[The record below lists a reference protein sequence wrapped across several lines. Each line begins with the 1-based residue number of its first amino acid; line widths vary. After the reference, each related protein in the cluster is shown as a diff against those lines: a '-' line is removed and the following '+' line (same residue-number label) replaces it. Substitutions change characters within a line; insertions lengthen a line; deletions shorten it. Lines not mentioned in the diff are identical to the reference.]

1 MIKQIADRFFR
12 WFCHADYYADIS
24 GDLEE
29 LYHWNCE
36 EHSTAYANR
45 KYLADILLLLRPTLF
60 KRNGQ
65 NSIINMGMLNNYVK
79 ISARTLKQHK
89 VYSGIN
95 IIGLAVGLAGFLLIN
110 EYVKFERGYDSF
122 HQDAD
127 EIHRISSVEVVDGLV
142 DSKDA
147 MSPYAL
153 GNRVATDLPEVKT
166 YTVTKKI
173 DENIVM
179 RYGDRVFE
187 ELNIASADSN
197 FLKVFPY
204 KVLRGTP
211 ETLFEEPLSIVLTE
225 SQAIKYFGTEDPMGK
240 TLQVV
245 SPYNYPVKVT
255 GIIEDVPP
263 DTHYDF
269 DILLSDKTLAEE
281 NDYNKWNWFN
291 YYLYVRLPEGTNLSE
306 TTEKLAKIS
315 KDQYGE
321 ETNNAWEVRP
331 IQWIHL
337 HSDFTFEPQQ
347 IGNKKSV
354 DFLAVISIFIVII
367 AWVNYVNLSTAR
379 AVDRAKEV
387 GLRKVIGAFRGQ
399 LMGQFLMES
408 FMINLLSGL
417 AAIGLAEL
425 LLSGFN
431 NLVGVHVLDHIW
443 NHVPFLLNLVVFVIL
458 GTFLAGFY
466 PAMVLSGFRPI
477 QVLKG
482 KFRNSKGGV
491 NLRKGLVIV
500 QFAASLGMIAATFVV
515 YNQVQYMQGLDLGID
530 KDHVITFSRPN
541 ANAETSEER
550 EAFFNS
556 FESFKEEL
564 RSFSAIESV
573 GSTSNM
579 PGGGASDINSTG
591 NTLTILGVTEPV
603 DGTTYVQWN
612 DDHFMDA
619 MDLELVAGRNFDLS
633 RKADSAA
640 IMVNESFISKM
651 GLSRPDEILN
661 EKLKLGASEDASRF
675 TIIGIVK
682 DYSRTTLKHKIEPT
696 VYLPAANPSKLA
708 VEVQPGRYKDALE
721 FIERTWGNYY
731 GDIPFMYGFLDERFG
746 ALYSQDQRFGDV
758 FAVFAAFTILVS
770 MLGLFGLA
778 SFMSLQRTKEV
789 GIRKVLGASIAS
801 IVGLFYKEFLI
812 LLTVSAAIGIPVIYF
827 AMNSWLD
834 NYAFRISF
842 PWLAAIIA
850 LALVVVFALAT
861 VGYQTLKVA
870 AINPSQSIRNE

>member
-1 MIKQIADRFFR
+1 MIKRIADRFFR

-110 EYVKFERGYDSF
+110 EYVKFERGYDTF
-122 HQDAD
+122 HEGAD

-240 TLQVV
+240 TIQVV

-255 GIIEDVPP
+255 GIIEDIPP

-281 NDYNKWNWFN
+281 NDYNQWNWFN
-291 YYLYVRLPEGTNLSE
+291 YYLYVRLPEGTNLAE
-306 TTEKLAKIS
+306 TMEKLATIS

-321 ETNNAWEVRP
+321 DTNNSWEVRP

-417 AAIGLAEL
+417 VAIGLAEL
-425 LLSGFN
+425 LLNGFN

-443 NHVPFLLNLVVFVIL
+443 NHVPFLLNLAVFVVL

-491 NLRKGLVIV
+491 NLRKGLVVV

-541 ANAETSEER
+541 ANVETSEER

-564 RSFSAIESV
+564 RGFSAIESV

-579 PGGGASDINSTG
+579 PGGGASDINTTG

-651 GLSRPDEILN
+651 GLSHPDEILN
-661 EKLKLGASEDASRF
+661 EKLKLGASEDANRF

-721 FIERTWGNYY
+721 FIEKTWGSYY

-746 ALYSQDQRFGDV
+746 ALYAQDQRFGDV

-812 LLTVSAAIGIPVIYF
+812 LLGVSAAIGIPAIYF

-842 PWLAAIIA
+842 PWLAALAA
-850 LALVVVFALAT
+850 LALVVIFALVT

-870 AINPSQSIRNE
+870 AVNPSQSIRNE

>member
-1 MIKQIADRFFR
+1 MIKRIADRFFK
-12 WFCHADYYADIS
+12 WFCHADYYTDIS

-36 EHSTAYANR
+36 EHSEAYANR

-60 KRNGQ
+60 KRNSQ

-110 EYVKFERGYDSF
+110 EYVKFERGYDAF
-122 HQDAD
+122 HESAN

-147 MSPYAL
+147 MAPYAL
-153 GNRVATDLPEVKT
+153 GNRVATELPEVKT

-173 DENIVM
+173 DENVVM
-179 RYGDRVFE
+179 RYGDKVFE

-197 FLKVFPY
+197 FLDVFPY
-204 KVLRGTP
+204 KVLRGSS

-225 SQAIKYFGTEDPMGK
+225 TQARKYFGSEDPMGK
-240 TLQVV
+240 TIQVV

-255 GIIEDVPP
+255 GVIEDIPP
-263 DTHYDF
+263 NTHYHF
-269 DILLSDKTLAEE
+269 DILLSDKTLAED

-291 YYLYVRLPEGTNLSE
+291 YYLYVRMPVATDLAE
-306 TTEKLAKIS
+306 TTEKLTKIS
-315 KDQYGE
+315 LDQFGE
-321 ETNNAWEVRP
+321 DTNNAWEVRP

-354 DFLAVISIFIVII
+354 DFLAIISIFIVII

-408 FMINLLSGL
+408 FMINLISGVV
-417 AAIGLAEL
+417 AIGLAEML
-425 LLSGFN
+425 LNGFN

-443 NHVPFLLNLVVFVIL
+443 NHVPFLLNLTIFVVL

-491 NLRKGLVIV
+491 NLRKGLVVV

-515 YNQVQYMQGLDLGID
+515 YNQVQYMRGLDLGID

-541 ANAETSEER
+541 ANAETREEW
-550 EAFFNS
+550 EGFVKNFQ
-556 FESFKEEL
+556 SFKEEL
-564 RSFSAIESV
+564 RTFSAIESV

-591 NTLTILGVTEPV
+591 NTITILGMTEPLA
-603 DGTTYVQWN
+603 GTTYLQWN
-612 DDHFMDA
+612 DEEFLNA
-619 MDLELVAGRNFDLS
+619 LDLEIVAGRNFDIS

-640 IMVNESFISKM
+640 IMANESFLLKM
-651 GLSRPDEILN
+651 GLSDPN
-661 EKLKLGASEDASRF
+661 EVLGKKLKLGDDEDADRF

-682 DYSRTTLKHKIEPT
+682 DYSRTTLKNKIEPT
-696 VYLPAANPSKLA
+696 LYLAAANPSKLA
-708 VEVQPGRYKDALE
+708 VEVQSGRHKDALE
-721 FIERTWGNYY
+721 FIEKTWSEYY
-731 GDIPFMYGFLDERFG
+731 SDIPFMYGFLDERFA
-746 ALYSQDQRFGDV
+746 ALYAQDQRFGDV
-758 FAVFAAFTILVS
+758 FAVFATFTILVS

-789 GIRKVLGASIAS
+789 GIRKVLGASITS

-812 LLTVSAAIGIPVIYF
+812 LLGVSAAIGIPAIYF

-834 NYAFRISF
+834 NYAFRINF
-842 PWLAAIIA
+842 PWLAALIA

-870 AINPSQSIRNE
+870 AVNPSQSIRNE

>member
-1 MIKQIADRFFR
+1 MIKRIADRFFR
-12 WFCHADYYADIS
+12 WFCHADYYSDIS

-36 EHSTAYANR
+36 ERSVAYANR
-45 KYLADILLLLRPTLF
+45 KYLADILLLVRPTLF
-60 KRNGQ
+60 KRNSQ

-79 ISARTLKQHK
+79 VSARTLKQHK

-95 IIGLAVGLAGFLLIN
+95 IIGLAVGLVGFLLIN

-122 HQDAD
+122 HQNAD
-127 EIHRISSVEVVDGLV
+127 EIYRISSVEMIDNLV

-147 MSPYAL
+147 MAPYAL
-153 GNRVATDLPEVKT
+153 GERVANELPEVKT
-166 YTVTKKI
+166 YTITKKI

-179 RYGDRVFE
+179 RYGDKIFE
-187 ELNIASADSN
+187 ELNVASADSN
-197 FLKVFPY
+197 FLDIFPY
-204 KVLRGTP
+204 KILRGTP
-211 ETLFEEPLSIVLTE
+211 EAMFEEPLSIVLTE
-225 SQAIKYFGTEDPMGK
+225 SQARKYFGVEDPMGK
-240 TLQVV
+240 SIQVV
-245 SPYNYPVKVT
+245 SPYNYPLKVT
-255 GIIEDVPP
+255 GVIEDIPAN
-263 DTHYDF
+263 THYRF
-269 DILLSDKTLAEE
+269 DILLSDKTLAEDQ
-281 NDYNKWNWFN
+281 DYNKWNWFN
-291 YYLYVRLPEGTNLSE
+291 YYLYVRLQPGTDLAA
-306 TTEKLAKIS
+306 TTEKLTKIS

-321 ETNNAWEVRP
+321 ETNNAWETRP

-354 DFLAVISIFIVII
+354 DFLAIISIFILVI
-367 AWVNYVNLSTAR
+367 AWVNYINLSTAR

-408 FMINLLSGL
+408 FLINLLSGL
-417 AAIGLAEL
+417 VAIGLAEL
-425 LLSGFN
+425 LLNGFN
-431 NLVGVHVLDHIW
+431 NLVGVHILDNIW
-443 NHVPFLLNLVVFVIL
+443 NHLPFIQNLAIFILL

-466 PAMVLSGFRPI
+466 PALVLSGFRPI

-491 NLRKGLVIV
+491 NLRKGLVVV

-515 YNQVQYMQGLDLGID
+515 YNQVQYMRGLDLGID
-530 KDHVITFSRPN
+530 KDHVITMSRPN
-541 ANAETSEER
+541 ANAETQEEWDG
-550 EAFFNS
+550 FIKN

-564 RSFSAIESV
+564 RTFSAIESV

-591 NTLTILGVTEPV
+591 NTITILGVTDPKE
-603 DGTTYVQWN
+603 GTTYLQWN
-612 DDHFMDA
+612 DDQFIDA
-619 MDLELVAGRNFDLS
+619 LDLELVAGRNFDRS

-640 IMVNESFISKM
+640 IIANESFLKKM
-651 GLSRPDEILN
+651 GLSDPNEILGK
-661 EKLKLGASEDASRF
+661 KLKLGDDEDADRF
-675 TIIGIVK
+675 TVIGILK
-682 DYSRTTLKHKIEPT
+682 DYSRTTLKNQIEPT
-696 VYLPAANPSKLA
+696 LYLASANPSKLA
-708 VEVQPGRYKDALE
+708 IEVQAGRHKDALE
-721 FIERTWGNYY
+721 FMETTWTKYY
-731 GDIPFMYGFLDERFG
+731 SDIPFIYGFLDARFA
-746 ALYSQDQRFGDV
+746 ALYAQDQRFGDV
-758 FAVFAAFTILVS
+758 FAVFAVFTILVS

-789 GIRKVLGASIAS
+789 GIRKVLGASITS

-812 LLTVSAAIGIPVIYF
+812 LLTVSAVIGIPAIYF

-842 PWLAAIIA
+842 PWLAAIMA
-850 LALVVVFALAT
+850 LALVVIFALIT

-870 AINPSQSIRNE
+870 AVNPSQSIRNE